1 MGQGISL
8 KRERNKYFHIEFCD
22 FFKISKQILDF
33 YDKSTN
39 IVVIKKSFLSLINS
53 VWHMRLVLN
62 TSASSA
68 VTQKIRRCQNK
79 TTSEEIFFL
88 FWQKILFIRS
98 ARILG
103 FEWQNTTLLKY
114 IHSLIYLTWI

>member
-39 IVVIKKSFLSLINS
+39 IVVIKKSFLSLIFNQFCLAYETCFEHQCKFCS
-53 VWHMRLVLN
+53 DP
-62 TSASSA
+62 
-68 VTQKIRRCQNK
+68 KNK
-79 TTSEEIFFL
+79 EVPKQDDI
-88 FWQKILFIRS
+88 
-98 ARILG
+98 
-103 FEWQNTTLLKY
+103 
-114 IHSLIYLTWI
+114 